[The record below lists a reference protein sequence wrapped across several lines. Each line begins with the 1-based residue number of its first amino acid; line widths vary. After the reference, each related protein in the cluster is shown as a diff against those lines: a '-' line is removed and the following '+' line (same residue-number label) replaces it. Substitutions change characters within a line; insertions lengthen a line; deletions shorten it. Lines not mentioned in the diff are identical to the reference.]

1 MYAMYIHYY
10 HHAIWNR
17 YAMIINALR
26 KFVFDAYTVA
36 IANPFS
42 KCMRQIIFNYI
53 CTNFSYTYTAIAL
66 ESCIRALLFWT
77 KYKMIIHILFS
88 ILLIIHVA
96 LHKAN
101 L

>member
-17 YAMIINALR
+17 YSMIINSMR
-26 KFVFDAYTVA
+26 KFVFDAYTVD
-36 IANPFS
+36 ITNPFS

-53 CTNFSYTYTAIAL
+53 YTNFSYTYTAIAL
-66 ESCIRALLFWT
+66 ESCIWALLFWT

-88 ILLIIHVA
+88 ILLIIHVPS
-96 LHKAN
+96 HKAY